1 MKIIVQSVL
10 FMTPDNLRKAFDI
23 KRACR
28 PICWSPIS
36 PSNST
41 WGTSAATEST
51 TTKSIAPERTSVSAI
66 SNPCSPL
73 SGCERISSSILTPKF
88 LAYTGSIACSASIKA
103 AVPPCFWTSAIACNV
118 RVVFPLDS
126 GP

>member
-10 FMTPDNLRKAFDI
+10 FITPESLRKALDI
-23 KRACR
+23 NLACN
-28 PICWSPIS
+28 PICWSAIS

-66 SNPCSPL
+66 SKPCSPL
-73 SGCERISSSILTPKF
+73 SGCERINSSILTPRF
-88 LAYTGSIACSASIKA
+88 LA
-103 AVPPCFWTSAIACNV
+103 
-118 RVVFPLDS
+118 
-126 GP
+126 